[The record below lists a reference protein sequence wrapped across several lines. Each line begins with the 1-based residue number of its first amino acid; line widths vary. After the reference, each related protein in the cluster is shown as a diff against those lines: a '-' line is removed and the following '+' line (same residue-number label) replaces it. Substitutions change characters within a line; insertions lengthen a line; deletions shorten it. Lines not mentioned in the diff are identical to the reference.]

1 LFSAWA
7 NRILNFSS
15 LRGPS
20 TIVKKKHVFLA
31 AGVEHDTLGKR
42 DENEVLM
49 VVRGG
54 PCERLMVDENES
66 IITRSMVIYGSV
78 ECHGKVI
85 LEGTLEGSF
94 TGQVLDI
101 RATGKISGD
110 IKATAIDCSGR
121 MEGSVVTD
129 SLALRRSGRHV
140 GTVETRKL
148 AVEPGA
154 VLDCALQS
162 GSVKESLTIEK
173 ITEGVMQPV
182 IDLQSFLTAFD
193 ENVRPCCM
201 DVPWSYRLELFS
213 QLLELLER
221 GKPLIKVTGEPGSG
235 KTLLIDKLRRTLPA
249 SYEVILGTEQGG
261 SVAAVLQEVSANL
274 GIEGAAEL
282 SQNEVLARIKYAL
295 DARREGGQRVVLLV
309 DDVEKMYPAT
319 MEGIIRTLTNAYGE
333 GDGAAMLQ
341 LILFGSK
348 EMESKMVAT
357 TIEYFEDE
365 TNCQLYLE
373 PLNIKDTAD
382 YLRFCLQLASAGGA
396 GYLTALLP
404 YETIRK
410 IHALSHGNIAAINRL
425 VSKALRA
432 AYAAGSSEV
441 SARYL

>member
-1 LFSAWA
+1 
-7 NRILNFSS
+7 
-15 LRGPS
+15 
-20 TIVKKKHVFLA
+20 
-31 AGVEHDTLGKR
+31 
-42 DENEVLM
+42 
-49 VVRGG
+49 
-54 PCERLMVDENES
+54 MVDENES
-66 IITRSMVIYGSV
+66 IITRSMVISGTV
-78 ECHGKVI
+78 ECRGRVI

-101 RATGKISGD
+101 RESGKISGD

-129 SLALRRSGRHV
+129 SLALRRTGRHV

-162 GSVKESLTIEK
+162 GSAKESPQLDNIVESVT
-173 ITEGVMQPV
+173 QPV
-182 IDLQSFLTAFD
+182 IDLRLFLTAFD
-193 ENVRPCCM
+193 EDVRPCCM
-201 DVPWSYRLELFS
+201 DVPWSYRLELFG

-235 KTLLIDKLRRTLPA
+235 KTLLIEKLRRTLPS
-249 SYEVILGTEQGG
+249 SYKVLLATEQGG
-261 SVAAVLQEVSANL
+261 SVAAMLQEVSASL

-282 SQNEVLARIKYAL
+282 PQGEVLARIKFAL
-295 DARREGGQRVVLLV
+295 DARREGGQRMVLLV

-333 GDGAAMLQ
+333 GDGAMMLQ

-382 YLRFCLQLASAGGA
+382 YLRFCLQLVSAGGS

-404 YETIRK
+404 YEAIRK

-425 VSKALRA
+425 ASKALRA
-432 AYAAGSSEV
+432 AHAAGASEV
-441 SARYL
+441 SAKYL